1 MDVKGIIYVDVLA
14 YSSKKTKEFDH
25 EKLKKYLSDWNTKI
39 TKMNFAYNF
48 KILFTKCKE
57 YYDYNID
64 NENKRLNRLNTAL
77 TLSDNNDVTE
87 CLSSLINESKRNLE
101 SLREIKENLKAI
113 QDEFF
118 TEIKKVA
125 DIVGI
130 EMPEPSEIDLLTDKI
145 VNPIKVL
152 KEFKRKKG
160 IKDNLS
166 IELIIKES
174 LSNVNLMM
182 NKKPGGLEYENIL
195 FEIIKNNIKI
205 FKENIKFND
214 IYRNSKE
221 FLKIIQNN
229 INGGN
234 A

>member
-1 MDVKGIIYVDVLA
+1 MDVKGIRYVDVLA

-77 TLSDNNDVTE
+77 TLSDNNNVTE
-87 CLSSLINESKRNLE
+87 CLCLLINESKRNLE
-101 SLREIKENLKAI
+101 SLREIKENLKEI

-130 EMPEPSEIDLLTDKI
+130 EMPEPSEIDLLKDKI
-145 VNPIKVL
+145 TNPLNVL
-152 KEFKRKKG
+152 KELKKNKC
-160 IKDNLS
+160 IKDNPNLS
-166 IELIIKES
+166 LIIKEL
-174 LSNVNLMM
+174 LSDVKPIINNR
-182 NKKPGGLEYENIL
+182 PGGLGYEEIL
-195 FEIIKNNIKI
+195 FKTIKDSLNNL
-205 FKENIKFND
+205 KENIKFNN
-214 IYRNSKE
+214 IYKNSE
-221 FLKIIQNN
+221 EY
-229 INGGN
+229 
-234 A
+234 